1 MHVVDSGGALCYTF
15 LMKSGF
21 FFVFGVVLLP
31 VLAFALPNDYNPA
44 TVGAG
49 KPEVHIKTDGT
60 MTVRSAKVDQIL
72 NTTLFLTTRWGT
84 MPLRWTMKTDA
95 DTTVVKRYG
104 GNARVA
110 DIKLGDYID
119 VEGDF
124 FVGSDFFG
132 LTAKNIKDWSLQEE
146 AGTFSGKIVEHNANN
161 FVLQTPTQNITVQP
175 ATSTSIKKGGV
186 WISWNR
192 LKNGDTVVLAD
203 GVYDYAKNTLTANQI
218 VVFQPTAAFAARNYE
233 GVLTRID
240 VPRLPAILAVT
251 VGGTLYTVL
260 LSEKTVVLKKGR
272 ALAELSRFVAG
283 DTIRF
288 YGPLRQEENILRDE
302 LVVDAEVVRNL
313 NL

>member
-1 MHVVDSGGALCYTF
+1 MDNGDALCYSYI
-15 LMKSGF
+15 LMKKELLLIF
-21 FFVFGVVLLP
+21 AFVALP
-31 VLAFALPNDYNPA
+31 VLAQALPSDYNPA
-44 TVGAG
+44 SAGAG

-60 MTVRSAKVDQIL
+60 MTVRSAKVDQVL
-72 NTTLFLTTRWGT
+72 NTTLFLTTKWGS
-84 MPLRWTMKTDA
+84 MALRWTMKTD
-95 DTTVVKRYG
+95 TGTKVVKRYG
-104 GNARVA
+104 GSARVA
-110 DIKLGDYID
+110 DIKLGDYLD

-132 LTAKNIKDWSLQEE
+132 LTAQSIKDWSLQEE
-146 AGTFSGKIVEHNANN
+146 AGTFSGRIVEYNANN
-161 FVLQTPTQNITVQP
+161 FVLQTPAQNITVQT

-186 WISWNR
+186 AISWSR

-203 GVYDYAKNTLTANQI
+203 GVYDYAKNTLTASQI

-233 GVLTRID
+233 GVLKRID
-240 VPRLPAILAVT
+240 APRLPTTLVVA
-251 VGGTLYTVL
+251 VGGTDYIVQ
-260 LSEKTVVLKKGR
+260 LSQKTEVVKKNR

>member
-1 MHVVDSGGALCYTF
+1 MDTNKTIMRADAMRRGVLFVAV
-15 LMKSGF
+15 
-21 FFVFGVVLLP
+21 FFVLP
-31 VLAFALPNDYNPA
+31 FLAFALPNDYNPA
-44 TVGAG
+44 AVGAG

-72 NTTLFLTTRWGT
+72 STTLFLTTRWGT
-84 MPLRWTMKTDA
+84 MPLRWTMKTD
-95 DTTVVKRYG
+95 TGTKVVKRYG

-132 LTAKNIKDWSLQEE
+132 LTAKSIKDWSLQEE
-146 AGTFSGKIVEHNANN
+146 AGTFSGKILEFNPNS
-161 FVLQTPTQNITVQP
+161 FILQTPTQNITVQP
-175 ATSTSIKKGGV
+175 ATSTNIKKGGV
-186 WISWNR
+186 AISWSR
-192 LKNGDTVVLAD
+192 LRNGDTVVLAD
-203 GVYDYAKNTLTANQI
+203 GVYDYAKNTLTATQI

-233 GVLTRID
+233 GVLKRID
-240 VPRLPAILAVT
+240 APRLPTVLTVV
-251 VGGTLYTVL
+251 VGGAEYTVQM
-260 LSEKTVVLKKGR
+260 SEKTAVLKKGR

-283 DTIRF
+283 DTVRF

>member
-1 MHVVDSGGALCYTF
+1 METRRATLIFMKKGLF
-15 LMKSGF
+15 LVF
-21 FFVFGVVLLP
+21 AFVALP

-44 TVGAG
+44 SVGAG

-72 NTTLFLTTRWGT
+72 NTTLFLTTKWGT

-95 DTTVVKRYG
+95 STKVVKRYG
-104 GNARVA
+104 GSARVS
-110 DIKLGDYID
+110 DIKLGDYLD

-132 LTAKNIKDWSLQEE
+132 LTAQSIKDWSLQEE
-146 AGTFSGKIVEHNANN
+146 AGTFSGRIVEYNANN
-161 FVLQTPTQNITVQP
+161 FVLQTPAQNITVQP

-186 WISWNR
+186 AISWSR

-203 GVYDYAKNTLTANQI
+203 GVYDYVKNTLTATQI

-233 GVLTRID
+233 GTLKRID
-240 VPRLPAILAVT
+240 APRLPTTLAVT
-251 VGGTLYTVL
+251 AGGTPYTVL

-272 ALAELSRFVAG
+272 APAELSRFVAG
-283 DTIRF
+283 DTVRF
-288 YGPLRQEENILRDE
+288 YGSLRPEENILRDE